1 MSQLNH
7 PNIVKFFGS
16 ETSSKVENGINMGF
30 ETLIWMEYCQEGNL
44 VDLMNSRISTKFAEA
59 EILYMFCDII
69 QGVGFMHLSSPQI
82 VHRDLKVENVLISKE
97 RKFKLCDFG
106 SCTTRIV
113 PPRTQLTMQ
122 QIHSLEEDIQKN
134 TTLQYRAP
142 EMIDLFL
149 RKGLTEKTDIWALG
163 VLLYKLCYFITPF
176 EENGQLAILNCRY
189 DFPQSPQYSDG
200 IKSLISSMLQED
212 PEDRPNIVKVCERV
226 CQLRK
231 VPCPLSGFEN
241 VLKDHESS
249 QKRTIPAESR
259 HQKSN
264 SVTEDVFNIAQQKG
278 PEMNINT
285 ESITP
290 MRRGRPKKNASVQLV
305 NSFNPNQPQSNNL
318 KDLSSEFSN
327 SDPFTALVQESG
339 QKSSTSS
346 VSNDNQNWKS
356 NQATSSSQEFDP
368 FSLLAQGQAASI
380 QNTNSSD
387 PSGTSENISTQRRLP
402 RPPSID
408 NMNSQSNNYANQPP
422 QRPPRK
428 ISNEEKIDSVYASFG
443 SQLPRPPSGEFTK
456 PSNPDE
462 DLLLG
467 STQRRL
473 PRRPSGDIKKQHP
486 DSFPEPPPK
495 PAQRTLPRAPSGE
508 FEASAERVSFSNT
521 ESTERALPRPPSNED
536 LINISNRLSSN
547 NSQHSRPKANRFDS
561 FEHDDEEEDSL
572 LSTGGYSNLN
582 DEEPFAS
589 FEDNDPYSMSK
600 LKQTLPHK
608 SRHTSSK
615 SLPPPI
621 PPKPPSL
628 SILDNLSN
636 SPLSPTHSNKPP
648 PIPPKPRNLQ

>member
-1 MSQLNH
+1 
-7 PNIVKFFGS
+7 
-16 ETSSKVENGINMGF
+16 
-30 ETLIWMEYCQEGNL
+30 
-44 VDLMNSRISTKFAEA
+44 
-59 EILYMFCDII
+59 
-69 QGVGFMHLSSPQI
+69 
-82 VHRDLKVENVLISKE
+82 
-97 RKFKLCDFG
+97 
-106 SCTTRIV
+106 
-113 PPRTQLTMQ
+113 MQ

-189 DFPQSPQYSDG
+189 DFPQSPQYSDD

-212 PEDRPNIVKVCERV
+212 PEDRPNIVKVCECV

-241 VLKDHESS
+241 ALKDHESS
-249 QKRTIPAESR
+249 QKRTIPTELGHR
-259 HQKSN
+259 KSN

-285 ESITP
+285 EAITP

-305 NSFNPNQPQSNNL
+305 NTFNPDQPQSNNL
-318 KDLSSEFSN
+318 KDLSSEFPN
-327 SDPFTALVQESG
+327 SDPFAALVQESG
-339 QKSSTSS
+339 QKSNTSS
-346 VSNDNQNWKS
+346 VSNGNQNWGS
-356 NQATSSSQEFDP
+356 NPATSSSQEFDP

-380 QNTNSSD
+380 QSNNNSD
-387 PSGTSENISTQRRLP
+387 PLGVSENVPTQRRLP

-408 NMNSQSNNYANQPP
+408 NMNSQSNNYTNRPP

-428 ISNEEKIDSVYASFG
+428 ISNDEKNDSAYTNFS
-443 SQLPRPPSGEFTK
+443 SQLPRPPSGEFKNTAD
-456 PSNPDE
+456 SNE

-473 PRRPSGDIKKQHP
+473 PRRPSGDIKQSP
-486 DSFPEPPPK
+486 NFFPEPPPK
-495 PAQRTLPRAPSGE
+495 PAQRALPRAPSGE
-508 FEASAERVSFSNT
+508 FEVSAGRVNYSNIKPNERT
-521 ESTERALPRPPSNED
+521 LPRPPSNED
-536 LINISNRLSSN
+536 LINTSNLPTSN
-547 NSQHSRPKANRFDS
+547 NSQYSRPKANRFDS
-561 FEHDDEEEDSL
+561 FEHDEEEEDSL
-572 LSTGGYSNLN
+572 LSTGGYSNIN

-589 FEDNDPYSMSK
+589 FEDNDPYNMSQ
-600 LKQTLPHK
+600 LEQTLPPK